1 MRIFVRAEE
10 SAVLASGVRYLRIEG
25 AFYIGIG
32 CLFLLYGLYRGI
44 GRPGI
49 SVILT
54 VVSLG
59 TRVVLAYL
67 LAPVIGETGIW
78 MAVPIGWFLA
88 DMIGY
93 GWYFLKRSDWFQ

>member
-1 MRIFVRAEE
+1 MRIFIRADEA
-10 SAVLASGVRYLRIEG
+10 AVLASGVRYLRIEG
-25 AFYIGIG
+25 VFYIGIG
-32 CLFLLYGLYRGI
+32 CLFLLYGYYRGI

-88 DMIGY
+88 DVIGY
-93 GWYFLKRSDWFQ
+93 GWYFLTHGGRI

>member
-1 MRIFVRAEE
+1 MCRTSFARAG
-10 SAVLASGVRYLRIEG
+10 SLLW
-25 AFYIGIG
+25 IGW
-32 CLFLLYGLYRGI
+32 LFLLYGFYRGI

-59 TRVVLAYL
+59 TRVILAYL
-67 LAPVIGETGIW
+67 LSPVIGEVGIW

-88 DMIGY
+88 DAIGY
-93 GWYFLKRSDWFQ
+93 GWYFSVFQNAVIMSLWIKNQIEITV